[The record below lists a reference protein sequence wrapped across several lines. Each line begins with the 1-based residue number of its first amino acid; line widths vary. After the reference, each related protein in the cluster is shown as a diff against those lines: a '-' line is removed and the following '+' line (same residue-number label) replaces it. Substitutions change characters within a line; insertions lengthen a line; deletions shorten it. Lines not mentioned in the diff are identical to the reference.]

1 MNETE
6 CGLLVNTPCNPNTIV
21 TAVLASIVFLVAPM
35 AGAAAAQER
44 PSFTIDAEAGWMGFA
59 DDGIVNESF
68 VGGTARWY
76 ASPRISIGPEV
87 VYVNGSNHSHLI
99 VTGNVTYDV
108 LSPTNGRS
116 RRVTPFLV
124 AGGGLYQTRETF
136 FSGDFTSTE
145 GAFTAG
151 GGVRASVADRVTIG
165 IDTRVGWEL
174 HLRVSGFVGLRLGR

>member
-1 MNETE
+1 M
-6 CGLLVNTPCNPNTIV
+6 
-21 TAVLASIVFLVAPM
+21 
-35 AGAAAAQER
+35 AAAAQEK
-44 PSFTIDAEAGWMGFA
+44 PSPVIEAEVGWMGFA

-68 VGGTARWY
+68 VGGTARWHM
-76 ASPRISIGPEV
+76 SPRISIGPEV

-108 LSPTNGRS
+108 LSPTNGRP

-124 AGGGLYQTRETF
+124 AGGGLFQTRETF

-151 GGVRASVADRVTIG
+151 GGVRASAGDRVTIG
-165 IDTRVGWEL
+165 VDTRVGWEL
-174 HLRVSGFVGLRLGR
+174 HLRVNGFVGLRLGR